1 MQESRAV
8 VVEEVVMVANLEERG
23 RPRALASRWPVD
35 WSAVW
40 VGALSAV
47 VLALIIGLIG
57 VAVGANRAPDARIV
71 RWSDFGVMSLI
82 FAVVGAFASFVV
94 GGWVAGRTAGF
105 SRSEPAILH
114 GVIAWLLG
122 VSLIVG
128 AGSLGATS
136 FGPWYRGIVPVR
148 GTATATSAVED
159 PDAARAARNAALG
172 ALTAM
177 LLGLV
182 GAVVGGWMASGE
194 PMTLTHYQTRKAA

>member
-1 MQESRAV
+1 MEESRAV

-23 RPRALASRWPVD
+23 RPRTLASRWPVD

-47 VLALIIGLIG
+47 ILALIIGLVG
-57 VAVGANRAPDARIV
+57 VAIGAHRVADARIV
-71 RWSDFGVMSLI
+71 RWSDFGLMSLI
-82 FAVVGAFASFVV
+82 FAVAGAFASFVV
-94 GGWVAGRTAGF
+94 GGWVAARTAGF

-148 GTATATSAVED
+148 GTATATSTVED

-194 PMTLTHYQTRKAA
+194 PMTLTHYRTRKAA

>member
-1 MQESRAV
+1 MHESRAV

-47 VLALIIGLIG
+47 ILALIIGLVG
-57 VAVGANRAPDARIV
+57 VAIGAHRVADARIV
-71 RWSDFGVMSLI
+71 RWSDFGLMSLI
-82 FAVVGAFASFVV
+82 FAVAGAFASFVV
-94 GGWVAGRTAGF
+94 GGWVAARTAGF

-148 GTATATSAVED
+148 GTATATSTVED